1 MTYAFKITVN
11 QDKNNGQQNQ
21 PIVFEEP
28 VLDFCV
34 DGREFFLASYS
45 SEIEASRN
53 VTIENPSGTDEIKEI
68 LSLKACL
75 QNQSKYAKEGHMS
88 WKHAIFEC

>member
-1 MTYAFKITVN
+1 MNRQFKEKMTNASKITVN
-11 QDKNNGQQNQ
+11 QDKTNGQQNQ
-21 PIVFEEP
+21 PIVLDEP

-53 VTIENPSGTDEIKEI
+53 VIIEDPSGTDETAEI
-68 LSLKACL
+68 VSLKACL
-75 QNQSKYAKEGHMS
+75 QNQ
-88 WKHAIFEC
+88 